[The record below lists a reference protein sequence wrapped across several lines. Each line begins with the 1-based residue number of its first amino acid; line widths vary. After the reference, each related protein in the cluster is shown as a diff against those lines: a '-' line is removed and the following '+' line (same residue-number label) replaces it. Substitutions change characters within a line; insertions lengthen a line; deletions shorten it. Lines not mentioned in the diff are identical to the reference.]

1 MAAATPFPLE
11 LVYRAALFVA
21 YLALGASVYWLALE
35 FGLRRSIAVWAGLLT
50 LGSYPVFTGLGI
62 FGWFSTM
69 VALPLGLF
77 GDGLLERANRTQK
90 GRLAVWGGVL
100 FAGCLL
106 AHHMTAI
113 GLALG
118 LVPWL
123 LYQYWTG
130 AGDRR
135 RLTRNVVLF
144 SAGGVAVGGL
154 WGVFFL
160 VHILSVGFERE
171 LAGNWRFSLEGYRSR
186 LLDRELIGVEIYPSY
201 LGWVQV
207 PLAAGGVLRALLSSG
222 RMRGPAISLIALT
235 WFSLGTAGLPL
246 INYYPF
252 SGLDVARFALFMAP
266 FMALMGGYLLIG
278 GAGGDARA
286 LQSKLS
292 LPAWVAPGV
301 VVLGAGLLLVLPALD
316 VKDVRPTLS
325 PISAGEELDPAMEW
339 LVTETEEDA
348 TILAVGFRNWD
359 A

>member
-1 MAAATPFPLE
+1 MRSSSFPRSLGFQAVQSLVTARLGPKLGAVWSSARFRALVLGHRGVLTLYAAVVGLVLLPLFSAGSPPGVDAPTFLHLGWATEQALTGNLGGIVSDRFWYGGFPYLQAYSPLGYGLIGLVAAATPFPLE

-207 PLAAGGVLRALLSSG
+207 PLAAGGVL
-222 RMRGPAISLIALT
+222 
-235 WFSLGTAGLPL
+235 
-246 INYYPF
+246 
-252 SGLDVARFALFMAP
+252 
-266 FMALMGGYLLIG
+266 
-278 GAGGDARA
+278 
-286 LQSKLS
+286 
-292 LPAWVAPGV
+292 
-301 VVLGAGLLLVLPALD
+301 
-316 VKDVRPTLS
+316 
-325 PISAGEELDPAMEW
+325 
-339 LVTETEEDA
+339 
-348 TILAVGFRNWD
+348 
-359 A
+359 